1 MPRLSIAAP
10 AAGAALALALGA
22 SPALAAD
29 DTGGVWNAGA
39 AVVFSKYTLDDDT
52 IDDDAVGGKVFL
64 GYRFNRWI
72 GVEGSWLRSGE
83 IDDDLDPDNS
93 GGELEVDLGGFTVS
107 GLLYAPLPSDDIAAY
122 GKAGYYRL
130 RQDLDV
136 FGSDGQVTESA
147 ARNITGITLGAG
159 VRVRVAP
166 RVDIRAE
173 GDWYDID
180 GGDYWTLSLGAD
192 YRFGGK

>member
-1 MPRLSIAAP
+1 MARLSIAGP
-10 AAGAALALALGA
+10 AAGAALALALTA
-22 SPALAAD
+22 SPAWAAD
-29 DTGGVWNAGA
+29 ETSIWNFGG
-39 AVVFSKYTLDDDT
+39 AVVFGNYSLDDDT

-83 IDDDLDPDNS
+83 IDDDLDQDNP
-93 GGELEVDLGGFTVS
+93 GGEVEVDLGGFTVS
-107 GLLYAPLPSDDIAAY
+107 GLLYAPLPTDDLVAY

-130 RQDLDV
+130 GQDLDV
-136 FGSDGQVTESA
+136 FDRDGQVTDSSS
-147 ARNITGITLGAG
+147 RTITGLTLGAG

-166 RVDIRAE
+166 RFDIRAE

-180 GGDYWTLSLGAD
+180 GGDYWALSLGAD
-192 YRFGGK
+192 YRFGGQ

>member
-1 MPRLSIAAP
+1 MARLAIAGP
-10 AAGAALALALGA
+10 AAGAALALALA
-22 SPALAAD
+22 ALPAHAAD
-29 DTGGVWNAGA
+29 ETSVWNAGA
-39 AVVFSKYTLDDDT
+39 AVVFGKYTLDDDT

-72 GVEGSWLRSGE
+72 GVEGSWMRSGE
-83 IDDDLDPDNS
+83 IDDDLDQDNP
-93 GGELEVDLGGFTVS
+93 GGEIEVDVGGFTVS
-107 GLLYAPLPSDDIAAY
+107 GLLYAPLPGDDIAAY

-130 RQDLDV
+130 GQDLDI
-136 FGSDGQVTESA
+136 FGSDGTVTESSS
-147 ARNITGITLGAG
+147 RTITGITLGAG

-166 RVDIRAE
+166 RVDLRAE

-180 GGDYWTLSLGAD
+180 GGDYWALSLGAD